1 MLVRAVLIAAGIVVS
16 ASTLADEGENP
27 AIEYRQ
33 SLMTLIGANFGPMA
47 ATVDGEVPW
56 DDARMAGWGKDL
68 EAVSGLNAMRGF
80 PAGSEGGHAKPEIWS
95 NLEDFRKKMQT
106 MQLEIAKMGDAAI
119 GGDREAIKAQVAATG
134 KSCKACHDD
143 YKKKDE

>member
-1 MLVRAVLIAAGIVVS
+1 MLFRTALIATGIALS
-16 ASTLADEGENP
+16 ASALADEGENP

-47 ATVDGEVPW
+47 ATVEGEVPW

-68 EAVSGLNAMRGF
+68 KAVSGLNAMRGF

-95 NLEDFRKKMQT
+95 NLEDFQKKMEA
-106 MQLEIAKMGDAAI
+106 MQFEIAKMGDAAMS
-119 GGDREAIKAQVAATG
+119 GDREAIKTQLAATG

-143 YKKKDE
+143 YKKKDD